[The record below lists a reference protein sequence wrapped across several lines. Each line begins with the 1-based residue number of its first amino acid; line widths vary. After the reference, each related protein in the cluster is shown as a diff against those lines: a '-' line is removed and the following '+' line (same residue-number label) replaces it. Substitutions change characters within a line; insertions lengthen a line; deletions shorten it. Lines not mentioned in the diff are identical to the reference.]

1 VIADEIDASR
11 LNEAQLDGR
20 ACVRCGGQDAQPMV
34 PLYNV
39 IAGSQ
44 LFAHVGACP
53 APVTATA

>member
-1 VIADEIDASR
+1 VIAEDIDVTR

-20 ACVRCGGQDAQPMV
+20 ACVRCGGEDRQPMV

-44 LFAHVGACP
+44 LFAHLGPCP
-53 APVTATA
+53 ESRP